1 MFEALVTL
9 CVMTD
14 PGATQSCRDVLLPGY
29 ASETQRSCEDALRQ
43 APPDWLASVK
53 DWKATCAPRP
63 ASTLAFQEIEPG
75 VFVHRGLIAEPNP
88 DNLGDIANIGF
99 VIGTHSIAVIDAGGS
114 REVGEQV
121 YLAIRARSAL
131 PISHLILTHMHPDHV
146 FGAEALREAG
156 TELLGHSGLPRALSD
171 RAETYQTNFSRLI
184 GAQGFLGS
192 RIVGPDR
199 VLSGPETIDLGG
211 RVLHLMPWPV
221 AHTGTDLTVL
231 DTTSGVLF
239 AGDLLFDEQVPA
251 LDGALRGWRAV
262 LEELQTVPAALV
274 VPGHGGPVLPWPN
287 AAAQEAQ
294 YLGVLERD
302 TKAALDAGLSLGAAT
317 EVIGR
322 SEAGHW
328 QMFDLYNPRNATVA
342 FTELEWD

>member
-1 MFEALVTL
+1 MFEALITL
-9 CVMTD
+9 CVLTD
-14 PGATQSCRDVLLPGY
+14 PGRIQSCREMLLPGY
-29 ASETQRSCEDALRQ
+29 ASEIQIDCQDALRR
-43 APPDWLASVK
+43 APPEWLALEQE
-53 DWKATCAPRP
+53 WEATCGPRP
-63 ASTLAFQEIEPG
+63 VSALAFQQIAPG
-75 VFVHRGLIAEPNP
+75 VFAHRGLIAEPDP

-99 VIGTHSIAVIDAGGS
+99 VIGTQSIAVIDAGGS
-114 REVGEQV
+114 RQVGEQI
-121 YLAIRARSAL
+121 YLAIRAQSEL

-156 TELLGHSGLPRALSD
+156 AEVLGHTGLPRALSD
-171 RAETYQTNFSRLI
+171 RAEAYQTNFARLI
-184 GAQGFLGS
+184 GPQGFLGS

-199 VLSGPETIDLGG
+199 VLPRPETIDLGR
-211 RVLHLMPWPV
+211 RVLQLIPWPT

-262 LEELQTVPAALV
+262 LAELQSVPAALV
-274 VPGHGGPVLPWPN
+274 VPGHGGPALPWPDS
-287 AAAQEAQ
+287 AAPEAE
-294 YLGVLERD
+294 YLDVLERD

-322 SEAGHW
+322 TESSHW